1 MNYIKEYYEKIQT
14 GEIKVSRKV
23 RIVYEKLVKDIDN
36 PKTINIY
43 NEDTEE
49 TEEHKYIFD
58 ENKAL
63 DAIEF
68 IEKFCKHSKGRK
80 WAGQPFILELWQ
92 KAFVSAIFG
101 FVDSETG
108 FRKYKKVILFVA
120 RKNGKSTLAAAIGL
134 YMLLADNEPGAEC
147 YSIATKKDQAKIL
160 WQEAKRMIKKNPVLL
175 KRVKPLIA
183 ELYYEE
189 EEAVFKPLSSESDS
203 LDGLNA
209 SFVAA
214 DEVHAMKDKNLID
227 VTYDSMDARDQPLFL
242 ETSTMGTIR
251 ENVFDSEYEY
261 ATNIINGYVDENSDF
276 IDETLLAI
284 IYELDSKGE
293 WTDESCWI
301 KANPGLGTIK
311 KIKGLRDKVAR
322 AKIKPDELKNLLCK
336 DFNIRETS
344 VSSWLSYDEL
354 NNEEMFS
361 LAKMKVKYG
370 IGGTDLSKTTD
381 LTAAKVIFMLPGQEK
396 IYVLQQY
403 WLPEDLLDKKVK
415 EDKIPYDKWV
425 ERGLLRLVPGNKI
438 HPKEVT
444 KWFLEIRDEYGIYLP
459 WIGYDAW
466 SAEYWVEE
474 MCGYFGKEA
483 MIDVHQGKRTL
494 SSPMQNLGADL
505 RAKLVVYNNNPIDK
519 WCLSNTNV
527 DIDKNGNMQPDKSRN
542 LRLRI
547 DGTSALLDAYT
558 VLELKKNDYL
568 NMIAA

>member
-1 MNYIKEYYEKIQT
+1 MNYIEQYYEKIKS
-14 GEIKVSRKV
+14 GEIITSRKV
-23 RIVYEKLVKDIDN
+23 RIVYEKLVKDINN
-36 PKTINIY
+36 PTKAIIY
-43 NEDTEE
+43 NDDTDEY
-49 TEEHKYIFD
+49 EEHEFIYSEKRA
-58 ENKAL
+58 N
-63 DAIEF
+63 DAIDF
-68 IEKFCKHSKGRK
+68 IETFCKHSKGKR

-101 FVDSETG
+101 FIDSKTG
-108 FRKYKKVILFVA
+108 FRKYRKVILFVA

-134 YMLLADNEPGAEC
+134 YMLLMDGEPGAEC

-189 EEAVFKPLSSESDS
+189 EEATFKPLSSESDT

-261 ATNIINGYVDENSDF
+261 ASNVINGYVDSNSDF
-276 IDETLLAI
+276 VDETLLAI
-284 IYELDSKGE
+284 IYELDSKDE
-293 WTDESCWI
+293 WTEEECWV
-301 KANPGLGTIK
+301 KANPGLGTVK
-311 KIKGLRDKVAR
+311 KRKGLADKVAR
-322 AKIKPDELKNLLCK
+322 AKRKPDELKNLLCK

-344 VSSWLSYDEL
+344 VSSWLSFEEL
-354 NNEEMFS
+354 NNEETFN

-370 IGGTDLSKTTD
+370 IGGTDLSSTTD
-381 LTAAKVIFMLPGQEK
+381 LTAAKVIFMMRNDER

-403 WLPEDLLDKKVK
+403 WLPEYLLEKKIK
-415 EDKIPYDKWV
+415 EDKIPYDKWY
-425 ERGLLRLVPGNKI
+425 EKGLLRLSPGNKV

-444 KWFLEIRDEYGIYLP
+444 KWFLEIREEYGIYLP

-474 MCGYFGKEA
+474 MKGYFGEEA

-494 SSPMQNLGADL
+494 SAPMQNLGADL
-505 RAKLVVYNNNPIDK
+505 KSKIVVYNNNPVDK
-519 WCLSNTNV
+519 WCLSNVNV
-527 DIDKNGNMQPDKSRN
+527 DTDKNGNIQPEKGRN
-542 LRLRI
+542 KRKRI
-547 DGTSALLDAYT
+547 DGAAALLDAYV
-558 VLELKKNDYL
+558 VLEQKRNDYL
-568 NMIAA
+568 NMI

>member
-1 MNYIKEYYEKIQT
+1 MQK
-14 GEIKVSRKV
+14 
-23 RIVYEKLVKDIDN
+23 
-36 PKTINIY
+36 
-43 NEDTEE
+43 
-49 TEEHKYIFD
+49 
-58 ENKAL
+58 
-63 DAIEF
+63 
-68 IEKFCKHSKGRK
+68 
-80 WAGQPFILELWQ
+80 ELWQ

-101 FVDSETG
+101 FIDNKTKL
-108 FRKYKKVILFVA
+108 RKYRKAILFVA

-134 YMLLADNEPGAEC
+134 YMLLADGEAGAEC

-160 WQEAKRMIKKNPVLL
+160 WSEAKRMIKKSPILL

-189 EEAVFKPLSSESDS
+189 EESVFKPLSSESDT

-227 VTYDSMDARDQPLFL
+227 VTYDSMDSRDQPLFL

-261 ATNIINGYVDENSDF
+261 ASNIINGYIDSTSDF
-276 IDETLLAI
+276 IDETLLAV
-284 IYELDSKGE
+284 IYELDSKDE
-293 WTDESCWI
+293 WLDEDCWV

-311 KIKGLRDKVAR
+311 KIKGIRDKVAR

-344 VSSWLSYDEL
+344 VSSWLSFEDL
-354 NNEEMFS
+354 NNEEIFN

-370 IGGTDLSKTTD
+370 IGGTDLSSTND
-381 LTAAKVIFMLPGQEK
+381 LTAAKVIFRESRNNPK
-396 IYVLQQY
+396 IFVLQKY
-403 WLPEDLLDKKVK
+403 WIPEDLLEQKIK

-425 ERGLLRLVPGNKI
+425 DKGFVRLCTGNKI
-438 HPKEVT
+438 HPKVVT
-444 KWFLEIRDEYGIYLP
+444 EWFLEIRDEYGIYLP

-474 MCGYFGKEA
+474 MKGYFGEEA
-483 MIDVHQGKRTL
+483 MIKVYQGKRTL
-494 SSPMQNLGADL
+494 SSPMKNLEADL
-505 RAKLVVYNNNPIDK
+505 KSKLIVYNNNPIDK

-527 DIDKNGNMQPDKSRN
+527 DIDRNGNIQPDKGRN
-542 LRLRI
+542 KRLRI
-547 DGTSALLDAYT
+547 DGTSALLDAY
-558 VLELKKNDYL
+558 VVYEQKQNDYI
-568 NMIAA
+568 NML